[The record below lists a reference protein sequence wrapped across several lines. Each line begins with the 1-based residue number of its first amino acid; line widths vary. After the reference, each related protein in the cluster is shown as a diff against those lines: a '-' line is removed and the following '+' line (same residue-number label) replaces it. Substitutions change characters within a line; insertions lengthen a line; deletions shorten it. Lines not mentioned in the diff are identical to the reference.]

1 MKDSTKDIIW
11 YSTIV
16 LVMIVAYMLFWYTPY
31 MIDDVWYGDIFMR
44 DYNRTGT
51 FADWWQGVRTNF
63 IFRITEDNGRI
74 PNLFGSALITLPNWL
89 MSLILTL
96 CLGATL
102 LIGSLIIGR
111 RRASLLAFGIW
122 TAGTIFIEPWYD
134 GMYTR
139 MFALNYLPTT
149 ALTLA
154 LLYFILHDTIR
165 KPWLIVTAGFL
176 GSLWNE
182 SLMFTLLGGIIGITL
197 CFKQY
202 RTRNIVLWTAG
213 LVLACVYYFSIPCT
227 YVRMDR
233 QFHWYGLYQFWR
245 GALISVPFY
254 ILVISV
260 GLGLMFKA
268 TRKRLFTPELAFIFG
283 GALAAWVLFRCYMN
297 CYRVTWQYICLV
309 SLGMAYIANQ
319 LIRPSRLTSA
329 AGLVLLAASIIQ
341 PAFCMPWV
349 LRLREEEGIMRKL
362 GETYPDSTGMFS
374 PQTTSRYVPL
384 HTLNRICFNLVY
396 IHGDT
401 QYRNFIPDFLL
412 DFNPEKCRDVG
423 RGLPVYH
430 YKGEFIIPGEC
441 TSDIGKYDVTLHYTD
456 GASYYEKACVC
467 GFTNDAGHF
476 QRILIHEPFFSAK
489 CRTIENVEIQ
499 PACEE

>member
-31 MIDDVWYGDIFMR
+31 MIDDVWYGDEAMGGF
-44 DYNRTGT
+44 YRTGS

-74 PNLFGSALITLPNWL
+74 PNLFGSALITLPNL
-89 MSLILTL
+89 FMSLMLSL

-102 LIGSLIIGR
+102 WAGGLIIG
-111 RRASLLAFGIW
+111 RRASLLALGIW
-122 TAGTIFIEPWYD
+122 TAGTIFLEPWYD

-139 MFALNYLPTT
+139 MFALNYIPTT

-202 RTRNIVLWTAG
+202 RTRNIALWAVG

-227 YVRMDR
+227 YARMER
-233 QFHWYGLYQFWR
+233 QFNWFGLYQFWR
-245 GALISVPFY
+245 GALISAPFF
-254 ILVISV
+254 ILVASV
-260 GLGLMFKA
+260 ALGLLFRA
-268 TRKRLFTPELAFIFG
+268 TRKRLFTPGLAFIFG

-297 CYRVTWQYICLV
+297 CYRVTWQYICLS

-329 AGLVLLAASIIQ
+329 VGLVLLAASVIQ
-341 PAFCMPWV
+341 PALCIPWV
-349 LRLREEEGIMRKL
+349 QRLHEEEGIMRKS
-362 GETYPDSTGMFS
+362 GETYPDSTGIFS
-374 PQTTSRYVPL
+374 PQTTSFFVPVY
-384 HTLNRICFNLVY
+384 TLNRISFNILY
-396 IHGDT
+396 THKDT
-401 QYRNFIPDFLL
+401 QYCNYTPDILT
-412 DFNPEKCRDVG
+412 DFDPAQCRDIGTVIPAY
-423 RGLPVYH
+423 L
-430 YKGEFIIPGEC
+430 YKREIVIPSEYKSEYE
-441 TSDIGKYDVTLHYTD
+441 TYDVTIHYTD
-456 GASYYEKACVC
+456 GAKYYERCWVC
-467 GFTNDAGHF
+467 GFKNDAGHF
-476 QRILIHEPFFSAK
+476 QRILIHEPFFSTK
-489 CRTIENVEIQ
+489 YRTIENIEIQ
-499 PACEE
+499 SACEE